1 MGNFMN
7 DDSTKELDYK
17 SIRNKIN
24 YNNSSENIIN
34 NNLNSNDN
42 IINNTDDNIDEQLQ
56 ESIKKLVKEQTNVA
70 RAEYYENDIN
80 DNSLKTTNNELSKR
94 EKEYINNIKQE
105 KPKEI
110 EVHGSTDSTDV
121 SDIHRKTREASKTKT
136 QKTATASDTSQSE
149 QKNNNLVS
157 NTNKKNN
164 TSKKNIILLCTFI
177 GLLIIAIYIAIAVN
191 NNGKSYSY
199 NYDKAKQLKQQ
210 GKYQEALEYFNK
222 AYNTVEGNNNI
233 ELMMSIYECYNEY
246 GAKNDAISTLNKILE
261 IDSSNE
267 NALSALLAYYN
278 ENEDGEQINNLIE
291 NFKNYDTSDIF
302 NEYQPS
308 VPEASIASG
317 KYYESLELELL
328 TEDSDI
334 YYTIDGSTPSVDSIR
349 YNDTIILEKGVTT
362 IKCIA
367 VNDIGVYSD
376 IAEYNYEVE
385 FKQPDVPQIA
395 LASGTYAMGQT
406 VEIEDIPEDCTVYYT
421 LDGTYPSTTSQVY
434 SEPIE
439 LPEGNI
445 ILSAIAVDSHDLV
458 SSVIK
463 RNYIIQPEKK
473 YSFEEAKEI
482 LRARMEQTG
491 LIKQNLDITN
501 DGSLFTFVYQSKI
514 NIDGIDLYYI
524 RMDVKKDNH
533 TTTRGYY
540 GVGIKNGICYTVD
553 NSDEGYI
560 IQEY

>member
-1 MGNFMN
+1 M
-7 DDSTKELDYK
+7 
-17 SIRNKIN
+17 
-24 YNNSSENIIN
+24 
-34 NNLNSNDN
+34 
-42 IINNTDDNIDEQLQ
+42 
-56 ESIKKLVKEQTNVA
+56 
-70 RAEYYENDIN
+70 
-80 DNSLKTTNNELSKR
+80 
-94 EKEYINNIKQE
+94 
-105 KPKEI
+105 
-110 EVHGSTDSTDV
+110 
-121 SDIHRKTREASKTKT
+121 
-136 QKTATASDTSQSE
+136 
-149 QKNNNLVS
+149 
-157 NTNKKNN
+157 
-164 TSKKNIILLCTFI
+164 
-177 GLLIIAIYIAIAVN
+177 
-191 NNGKSYSY
+191 
-199 NYDKAKQLKQQ
+199 
-210 GKYQEALEYFNK
+210 
-222 AYNTVEGNNNI
+222 
-233 ELMMSIYECYNEY
+233 
-246 GAKNDAISTLNKILE
+246 
-261 IDSSNE
+261 
-267 NALSALLAYYN
+267 
-278 ENEDGEQINNLIE
+278 
-291 NFKNYDTSDIF
+291 
-302 NEYQPS
+302 
-308 VPEASIASG
+308 
-317 KYYESLELELL
+317 
-328 TEDSDI
+328 
-334 YYTIDGSTPSVDSIR
+334 
-349 YNDTIILEKGVTT
+349 
-362 IKCIA
+362 
-367 VNDIGVYSD
+367 
-376 IAEYNYEVE
+376 
-385 FKQPDVPQIA
+385 PQIA